1 MNLRPYQT
9 EMVDHLIANPRT
21 NLFVPM
27 GAGKTVS
34 VLTAINILS
43 VLEEVFPVL
52 VVAPLRVARATW
64 PDEIAKW
71 PHLKHLTVSVITGTI
86 QQRCKAL
93 DTDADILCIN
103 YDNLVWLVEFFDL
116 IKAKWPFKMII
127 ADEATRLKGFRTRQG
142 TKRAKAL
149 ARYAH
154 ATPRYVGLTGTPA
167 AGGLQDLWALA
178 WFVDKGERLGLT
190 FKAFTDRWFQTIATT
205 AGFTMIKPLAF
216 AQREIEDKLKDICLS
231 IDLSKHI
238 DMREPIVNTISVEL
252 PKDARRIYDE
262 MQREMFA
269 ELRKDRDLTAFNA
282 AAKTTKLLQI
292 ANGAVYYDETG
303 AWEEVHKAKLEAL
316 DSIIEEANGMP
327 VLVAYHFKSDLAR
340 LQKAFPRGR
349 VLDADPKTIRDWNA
363 GKIPVLF
370 AHPASAGHG
379 LNLQDGSNILAFFS
393 LNWNLEERLQ
403 IIERIGPAR
412 QAQSG
417 HDRPVFVHNIIAKN
431 TIDELVLQRV
441 EGKREVVDLIM
452 EATRRTA

>member
-1 MNLRPYQT
+1 MQLRPYQ
-9 EMVDHLIANPRT
+9 EQMVDHLIANPRT
-21 NLFVPM
+21 NLLVPM

-34 VLTAINILS
+34 VLTAINTLS
-43 VLEEVFPVL
+43 VLEDVFPVL
-52 VVAPLRVARATW
+52 VVAPLRVARSTW
-64 PDEIAKW
+64 PDEIQKW

-86 QQRCKAL
+86 QQRWKAL

-103 YDNLVWLVEFFDL
+103 YDNLEWLATACGDR
-116 IKAKWPFKMII
+116 WPFKMIV

-167 AGGLQDLWALA
+167 ANGLQDLWALA
-178 WFVDKGERLGLT
+178 WFVDKGQRLGLT

-262 MQREMFA
+262 MQREMFS
-269 ELRKDRDLTAFNA
+269 EIRKGLDVAAFNA
-282 AAKTTKLLQI
+282 AAKTMKCLQI
-292 ANGAVYYDETG
+292 ANGALYTDDTG
-303 AWEEVHKAKLEAL
+303 AWTEVHKAKIEAL

-349 VLDADPKTIRDWNA
+349 VLDADPKTIKDWNA

-417 HDRPVFVHNIIAKN
+417 HDRPVFIHNIIAKN

>member
-34 VLTAINILS
+34 VLTAINTLS
-43 VLEEVFPVL
+43 VLEDIFPVL

-71 PHLKHLTVSVITGTI
+71 PHLQHLTVSVITGNV
-86 QQRCKAL
+86 QQRWKAL
-93 DTDADILCIN
+93 DTDADVVCIN
-103 YDNLVWLVEFFDL
+103 YDNLEWLATACGDR
-116 IKAKWPFKMII
+116 WPFKMIV

-142 TKRAKAL
+142 TKRARAL

-154 ATPRYVGLTGTPA
+154 RTPRYIGLTGTPA
-167 AGGLQDLWALA
+167 SNGLQDLWALT
-178 WFVDKGERLGLT
+178 WFVDKGQRLGLT

-205 AGFTMIKPLAF
+205 AGFTMIRPLAH
-216 AQREIEDKLKDICLS
+216 AQREIEDKIKDICLS
-231 IDLSKHI
+231 IDLSQHI
-238 DMREPIVNTISVEL
+238 DLKEPVVNTIEVEL
-252 PKDARRIYDE
+252 PKAARRIYDQME
-262 MQREMFA
+262 KEMFA
-269 ELRKDRDLTAFNA
+269 ELRSEKALTAFSA
-282 AAKTTKLLQI
+282 AAKTMKLLQI
-292 ANGAVYYDETG
+292 ANGAVYTDEHG
-303 AWEEVHKAKLEAL
+303 AWEELHRAKIEAL
-316 DSIIEEANGMP
+316 ESIVEEANGMP

-340 LQKAFPRGR
+340 LQKAFRQGR

-393 LNWNLEERLQ
+393 LDWNLENRLQ

-412 QAQSG
+412 QAQAG
-417 HDRPVFVHNIIAKN
+417 HDRPVFIHNILAKG
-431 TIDELVLQRV
+431 TMDELVLARV
-441 EGKREVVDLIM
+441 EGKREIVDLIM
-452 EATRRTA
+452 EATRR

>member
-1 MNLRPYQT
+1 MA
-9 EMVDHLIANPRT
+9 HPRT

-34 VLTAINILS
+34 VLTALDALS
-43 VLEEVFPVL
+43 LLEDVFPVL

-64 PDEIAKW
+64 PDEVTKW
-71 PHLKHLTVSVITGTI
+71 AHLNHLKVSVITGNI
-86 QQRCKAL
+86 RQRWKAL
-93 DTDADILCIN
+93 DTDADVVCIN
-103 YDNLVWLVEFFDL
+103 YDNLVWLEEACGDR
-116 IKAKWPFKMII
+116 WPFQTIV

-154 ATPRYVGLTGTPA
+154 KTPRYIGLTGTPA
-167 AGGLQDLWALA
+167 ANGLEDLWALA

-190 FKAFTDRWFQTIATT
+190 YKAFTDRWFQTIATS
-205 AGFTMIKPLAF
+205 AGFTMIKPLAH
-216 AQREIEDKLKDICLS
+216 AQREIEDKIKDVCLS
-231 IDLSKHI
+231 IDLKDHI
-238 DMREPIVNTISVEL
+238 DMREPVVNTIAVEL
-252 PKDARRIYDE
+252 PAGARKIYDQME
-262 MQREMFA
+262 REMFA
-269 ELRKDRDLTAFNA
+269 EISKEKEIAAFNA
-282 AAKTTKLLQI
+282 AAKTMKCLQL
-292 ANGAVYYDETG
+292 ANGAVYTDERGTF
-303 AWEEVHKAKLEAL
+303 EEIHRAKLEAL
-316 DSIIEEANGMP
+316 ESVVEEANGMP
-327 VLVAYHFKSDLAR
+327 VLVAYHFKSDLIR

-412 QAQSG
+412 QAQAG
-417 HDRPVFVHNIIAKN
+417 HDRPVFIHNIIAKN
-431 TIDELVLQRV
+431 TIDELVLARV
-441 EGKREVVDLIM
+441 EGKRDVVDLIM
-452 EATRRTA
+452 EAMRK

>member
-1 MNLRPYQT
+1 MKLRPYQ
-9 EMVDHLIANPRT
+9 EQIVDHILQHSRT

-34 VLTAINILS
+34 VLTALDTLS
-43 VLEEVFPVL
+43 LLDDVFPVL
-52 VVAPLRVARATW
+52 VVAPLRVARSTW

-71 PHLKHLTVSVITGTI
+71 AHLKHLTVSVITGSI
-86 QQRCKAL
+86 AQRWKAL
-93 DTDADILCIN
+93 DTDADIVCIN
-103 YDNLVWLVEFFDL
+103 YDNLVWLAEACGDR
-116 IKAKWPFKMII
+116 WPFKVIV

-142 TKRAKAL
+142 TQRAKAL
-149 ARYAH
+149 AKYAH
-154 ATPRYVGLTGTPA
+154 KTARYIGLTGTPA
-167 AGGLQDLWALA
+167 ANGLQDLWALA

-190 FKAFTDRWFQTIATT
+190 FKAFTDRWFQSIATT
-205 AGFTMIKPLAF
+205 AGFTMIKPLAH

-231 IDLSKHI
+231 IDLSQHI
-238 DMREPIVNTISVEL
+238 DIREPVVNTIEVQL
-252 PKDARRIYDE
+252 PVAARKIYDQME
-262 MQREMFA
+262 REMFA
-269 ELRKDRDLTAFNA
+269 ELRKDKDIAAFSA
-282 AAKTTKLLQI
+282 AAKTMKCLQI
-292 ANGAVYYDETG
+292 ANGAVYTDETG
-303 AWEEVHKAKLEAL
+303 AWEEIHQAKLDAL
-316 DSIIEEANGMP
+316 ESIVEEANGMP

-340 LQKAFPRGR
+340 LQKRFRSGR

-417 HDRPVFVHNIIAKN
+417 HDRPVFIHNIIAKG

-441 EGKREVVDLIM
+441 EGKRDVVTLIL
-452 EATRRTA
+452 EAMRR

>member
-1 MNLRPYQT
+1 MKLHAYQHQI
-9 EMVDHLIANPRT
+9 VDFLIANPRS
-21 NLFVPM
+21 NLFSPM
-27 GAGKTVS
+27 GSGKS
-34 VLTAINILS
+34 LAVLTAINTLS
-43 VLEEVFPVL
+43 VLEDIFPVL
-52 VVAPLRVARATW
+52 VVAPLRVARSTW
-64 PDEIAKW
+64 PDEIQKW
-71 PHLKHLTVSVITGTI
+71 PHLKHLTVSVITGNI
-86 QQRCKAL
+86 QQRLKAL

-103 YDNLVWLVEFFDL
+103 YDNLEWLATACGDR
-116 IKAKWPFKMII
+116 WPFKMIV
-127 ADEATRLKGFRTRQG
+127 ADEATRLKGYRTRQG

-167 AGGLQDLWALA
+167 ANGLQDLWALA

-190 FKAFTDRWFQTIATT
+190 FKAFVDRWFQTIATT

-231 IDLSKHI
+231 INLADYLDI
-238 DMREPIVNTISVEL
+238 REPIVNTIEVQL
-252 PKDARRIYDE
+252 PPAAAKIYRDME
-262 MQREMFA
+262 REMFA
-269 ELRKDRDLTAFNA
+269 EIKKGMDVAAFNA
-282 AAKTTKLLQI
+282 AAKTMKCLQI
-292 ANGAVYYDETG
+292 ANGAIYTDESG
-303 AWEEVHKAKLEAL
+303 AWEEIHRAKIEAL
-316 DSIIEEANGMP
+316 DSVIEEANGMP

-349 VLDADPKTIRDWNA
+349 ALDADPKTIRDWNA

-379 LNLQDGSNILAFFS
+379 ISLQDGGNIIAFFS

-417 HDRPVFVHNIIAKN
+417 HDRPVFIHNIIAKG
-431 TIDELVLQRV
+431 TIDELVLARV
-441 EGKREVVDLIM
+441 EGKKDVVTLIL
-452 EATRRTA
+452 EAMQK

>member
-1 MNLRPYQT
+1 MQLRPYQ
-9 EMVDHLIANPRT
+9 EQIVDHILQHPRT

-34 VLTAINILS
+34 VLTALDTLS
-43 VLEEVFPVL
+43 LLDDVFPVL
-52 VVAPLRVARATW
+52 VVAPLRVARSTW
-64 PDEIAKW
+64 PDEISKW
-71 PHLKHLTVSVITGTI
+71 AHLKHLTVSVITGSI
-86 QQRCKAL
+86 AQRWKAL
-93 DTDADILCIN
+93 DTDADIVCIN
-103 YDNLVWLVEFFDL
+103 YDNLVWLAEACGDR
-116 IKAKWPFKMII
+116 WPFKVIV

-142 TKRAKAL
+142 TQRAKAL
-149 ARYAH
+149 AKYAH
-154 ATPRYVGLTGTPA
+154 KTARYIGLTGTPA
-167 AGGLQDLWALA
+167 ANGLQDLWALA

-190 FKAFTDRWFQTIATT
+190 FKSFTDRWFQSIATT
-205 AGFTMIKPLAF
+205 AGFTMIKPLAH

-231 IDLSKHI
+231 IDLSQHI
-238 DMREPIVNTISVEL
+238 DIREPVVNTIEVQL
-252 PKDARRIYDE
+252 PVAARKIYDQME
-262 MQREMFA
+262 REMFA
-269 ELRKDRDLTAFNA
+269 ELRKDKDIAAFSA
-282 AAKTTKLLQI
+282 AAKTMKCLQI
-292 ANGAVYYDETG
+292 ANGAVYTDETG
-303 AWEEVHKAKLEAL
+303 AWEEIHQAKLDAL
-316 DSIIEEANGMP
+316 ESIVEEANGMP

-340 LQKAFPRGR
+340 LQKRFRSGR

-417 HDRPVFVHNIIAKN
+417 HDRPVFIHNIIAKG

-441 EGKREVVDLIM
+441 EGKRDVVDLIM
-452 EATRRTA
+452 EAMRR